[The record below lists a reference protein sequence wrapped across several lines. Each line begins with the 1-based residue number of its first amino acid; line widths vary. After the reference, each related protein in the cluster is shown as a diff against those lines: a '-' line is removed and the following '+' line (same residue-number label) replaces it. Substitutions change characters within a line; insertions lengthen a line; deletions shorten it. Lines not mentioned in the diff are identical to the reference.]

1 MKFNILGLKVD
12 FNLKETIPKYKRV
25 LILAR
30 KPTKEELI
38 RTSRICGIGFLVM
51 GFMGFMFYIVSV
63 IFGA

>member
-1 MKFNILGLKVD
+1 MKFK
-12 FNLKETIPKYKRV
+12 FNLKETLKKYRRV

-38 RTSRICGIGFLVM
+38 KTSRICGIGFLVM
-51 GFMGFMFYIVSV
+51 GFMGFVFYIVSV

>member
-1 MKFNILGLKVD
+1 MKIK
-12 FNLKETIPKYKRV
+12 FNLKETIAKYRRV
-25 LILAR
+25 LVLAK

-51 GFMGFMFYIVSV
+51 GVMGFVFYLISV